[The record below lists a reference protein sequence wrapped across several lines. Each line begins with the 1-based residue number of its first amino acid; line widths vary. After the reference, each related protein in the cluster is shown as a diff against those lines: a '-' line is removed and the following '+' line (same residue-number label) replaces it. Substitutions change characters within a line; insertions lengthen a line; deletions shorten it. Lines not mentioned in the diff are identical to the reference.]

1 MPLLQNSFTN
11 EAAPEVALLSGS
23 ANASVHFENKSVTVK
38 IIEFPS
44 GVIGS
49 GPMKS
54 IPSIPKSCKS
64 AKKYDSI
71 YAK

>member
-1 MPLLQNSFTN
+1 MSLLQNTSTN
-11 EAAPEVALLSGS
+11 EAATEVSVLSGN
-23 ANASVHFENKSVTVK
+23 ANASVCFENKSVTVK

-54 IPSIPKSCKS
+54 IPSVSQVLQAWKNVWLNLC
-64 AKKYDSI
+64 
-71 YAK
+71 